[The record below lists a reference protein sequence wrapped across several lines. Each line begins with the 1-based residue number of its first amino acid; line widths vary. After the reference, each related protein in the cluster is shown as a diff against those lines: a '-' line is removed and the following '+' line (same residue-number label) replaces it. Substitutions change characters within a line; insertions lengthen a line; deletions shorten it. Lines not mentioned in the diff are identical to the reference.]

1 MEHKIDEKFYK
12 IQNKEM
18 LELDLKKAGV
28 AEIADVLGLTMPLV
42 DFVECFNN
50 EEKQNEFFQNQEE
63 ITQSRQS
70 LIRYIKQNE
79 RFIDKPGFIFL
90 NYLYLTEEIK
100 YEDRSINKNIR
111 EKDYKIKKIREYL
124 EQEPTIIIR
133 SDYDKLNMVLYDSRD
148 YVPTKKERPHAE
160 EKEDALKQL
169 EEISKEIS
177 LKTLLFLQ
185 YMTDVENIYGKFP
198 EIGIMIRSNAI
209 SSTYFKDNK
218 KIEEV
223 HKYLSGEKEAND
235 RPYSDFI
242 PEFLKGIV
250 ENAEYIDI
258 DKMLLMSAYRAT
270 QSLNKKISTDEDNK
284 FAIEVLKK
292 CYKLIKNERT
302 QIKGEIEFED
312 EENKVIKYTYKDLE
326 KDIEKRIINGR
337 YYGNAEIETI
347 KKLLLLGQ
355 ITVADIHNKEIIELM
370 ALKNKEKNELMEK
383 SVENAIDLY
392 TYGAI
397 NEKQLRENMINRKL
411 TAENIAEVID
421 EKILSSGD
429 IINLYLKENIELEDT
444 LRLKE
449 FIKDDLKIE
458 KLIEQYRNIEFTED
472 EEERKKLEK
481 YISLFREMVVNEAT
495 PEERETIGDEIVLE
509 LGEKMTEEEIT
520 DLYRRNLIPIKTL
533 EEWNGDIVVS
543 KMFSQG
549 LLKPT
554 DAREFVDTGK
564 IDIKTIKKDIL
575 SRNLSDEEKMAL
587 IFSLFDGENEEEIR
601 EELLQTLRISDDEN
615 NYQKNVNNVRTRGT
629 GTSSNKKR
637 IINIMDPCYKL
648 NLLKKLDKDYIYTL
662 TSDGHMILELPKL
675 NQVII
680 EKMFTRNGNSVE
692 VAVGAATYVLDIDAF
707 HSSNIIQSNN
717 KIDRSKLN
725 EMRKEETATRYYH
738 SKNWGST
745 IKNAFNIE
753 TSEMYTEQD
762 KKEIDSI
769 IERIKR
775 TRRIK

>member
-1 MEHKIDEKFYK
+1 MEFNIDERLYK
-12 IQNKEM
+12 VQNKGM
-18 LELDLKKAGV
+18 YDLDLHKAGV

-50 EEKQNEFFQNQEE
+50 EEKQNDFFQNQEE

-111 EKDYKIKKIREYL
+111 EKEYKIKKIREYL

-160 EKEDALKQL
+160 EKEEALKQL

-258 DKMLLMSAYRAT
+258 DKMLLMSAYRAKNA
-270 QSLNKKISTDEDNK
+270 LDEKISSDEDNEL
-284 FAIEVLKK
+284 ATEILKK
-292 CYKLIKNERT
+292 CYKLIRNERT
-302 QIKGEIEFED
+302 QIKGEIEFSD
-312 EENKVIKYTYKDLE
+312 EANRVIKYTYKDLGN
-326 KDIEKRIINGR
+326 DLEKRIINGK
-337 YYGNAEIETI
+337 YYGNVTVEKIKEKLLSGDITVAEIEN
-347 KKLLLLGQ
+347 KKIL
-355 ITVADIHNKEIIELM
+355 ELVG
-370 ALKNKEKNELMEK
+370 LKSKEKNELMER

-392 TYGAI
+392 NCGIITA
-397 NEKQLRENMINRKL
+397 EQLKRNMLSRKL
-411 TAENIAEVID
+411 TAANITEVI
-421 EKILSSGD
+421 ENNILSHED
-429 IINLYLKENIELEDT
+429 IINSYINGNLELEETLKLKDVIKENIGIDKMVKTYREIEL
-444 LRLKE
+444 
-449 FIKDDLKIE
+449 
-458 KLIEQYRNIEFTED
+458 TEN

-481 YISLFREMVVNEAT
+481 YISLFREVVVNEAT

-509 LGEKMTEEEIT
+509 LGEKMTEKEIT

-769 IERIKR
+769 IDRIKR
-775 TRRIK
+775 TRRTK